1 MAGPEQGQ
9 ASGSGSVPDD
19 EEMARRLQERACTQS
34 APFELLTRCARQEY
48 DLELARAMS
57 HEPGMQSE
65 FVAKDAAHNMG
76 VAVDPQRDEALARD
90 MAKAYEE
97 MARAEAEDEFEKMT
111 RKVNE
116 EMASKKT
123 LKQMQ
128 IRGEVPRPA
137 AKK

>member
-1 MAGPEQGQ
+1 MRPL
-9 ASGSGSVPDD
+9 
-19 EEMARRLQERACTQS
+19 R
-34 APFELLTRCARQEY
+34 PFELLTRCARQEY

-57 HEPGMQSE
+57 HEPGMQ
-65 FVAKDAAHNMG
+65 VCQQGGGALRAPRQPRH
-76 VAVDPQRDEALARD
+76 PQRDEALARD